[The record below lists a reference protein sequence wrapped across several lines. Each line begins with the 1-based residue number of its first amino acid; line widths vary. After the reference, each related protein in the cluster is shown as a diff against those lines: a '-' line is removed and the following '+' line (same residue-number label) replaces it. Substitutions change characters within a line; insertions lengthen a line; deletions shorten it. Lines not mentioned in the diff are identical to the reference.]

1 MEYNYPLD
9 YTWSVA
15 EITDVINFYV
25 AVEQAYEQGIES
37 AKLMECYRL
46 YTAIVDSKM
55 AQKQYDKEF
64 EAESGYSIYKTMQQ
78 AKKTAYVK
86 MEK

>member
-1 MEYNYPLD
+1 MEYDYPLD
-9 YTWSVA
+9 YTWSVE
-15 EITDVINFYV
+15 EITDVINLYV

-37 AKLMECYRL
+37 ARLLEHYRK
-46 YTAIVDSKM
+46 YTAIVDSLM

-64 EAESGYSIYKTMQQ
+64 AAVSGYSIYRTIEQ
-78 AKKTAYVK
+78 AKKAAFVK